1 MLIIAFASACVLGIG
16 VGAAALYVDSLAEQF
31 DEQTAKIVDAFPSE
45 TLRPAP
51 PTPTPTP
58 STSPTTPPPAPMA
71 AQNILLLG
79 SDTRASV
86 DSIDSVDGR
95 SDTMML
101 VNITADRGHVT
112 VMSIMRDSWVDIP
125 GHGEAKINAAMPWG
139 GVPLAVQTV
148 ESIVGVRIDHV
159 VIVDFAGFG
168 LIADALGGVDV
179 TNTVDFEVAG
189 QHFAPGIVHLN
200 GSNALNFVRERYSFA
215 DSDYQRVRNQQAFLQ
230 GVMAKLMSSTVLDI
244 AKAQKLISAAS
255 PYLSVDQGFD
265 SAYVATLAY
274 QLREIDIAEI
284 RFFTAPT
291 LGTATSE
298 DGQSIVVLDQGRL
311 ESIRQALAADQL
323 YALPATTFQY

>member
-1 MLIIAFASACVLGIG
+1 MMLIIAFASACVLGIG

-101 VNITADRGHVT
+101 VNISADRGHVT

-125 GHGEAKINAAMPWG
+125 GHGEANINAAMPCG
-139 GVPLAVQTV
+139 GVPLAVQT
-148 ESIVGVRIDHV
+148 
-159 VIVDFAGFG
+159 
-168 LIADALGGVDV
+168 
-179 TNTVDFEVAG
+179 FE
-189 QHFAPGIVHLN
+189 
-200 GSNALNFVRERYSFA
+200 
-215 DSDYQRVRNQQAFLQ
+215 
-230 GVMAKLMSSTVLDI
+230 
-244 AKAQKLISAAS
+244 
-255 PYLSVDQGFD
+255 
-265 SAYVATLAY
+265 
-274 QLREIDIAEI
+274 
-284 RFFTAPT
+284 
-291 LGTATSE
+291 
-298 DGQSIVVLDQGRL
+298 
-311 ESIRQALAADQL
+311 
-323 YALPATTFQY
+323 